1 MKNDLVL
8 GVAGI
13 CGALLVAGLLAWAG
27 GQHGA
32 VIAEQPLMLWC
43 AVFAFGV
50 QWVVFLHAW
59 VARTEAFFDLT
70 GSVTYVIMIGTALIA
85 AGAFDARS
93 VIIAGLVVIWAAR
106 LGPFLYLRTRGAGED
121 RRFRSIKRSFPV
133 FLMTWTLQGCWVF
146 VTASCALAALTSAR
160 HAPANIWLYLG
171 VAIWICGFVLEVAA
185 DRQKTAFRM
194 KPENADRFITHG
206 LWAWSRHPNY
216 FGEIVLWIGI
226 AVIAVPVLQ
235 GWQYATLI
243 SPAFVILLLTRIS
256 GVRMLEARAER
267 AWGDDPDYRQYRDT
281 TPMLIPM
288 RPRR

>member
-1 MKNDLVL
+1 
-8 GVAGI
+8 
-13 CGALLVAGLLAWAG
+13 
-27 GQHGA
+27 
-32 VIAEQPLMLWC
+32 
-43 AVFAFGV
+43 
-50 QWVVFLHAW
+50 
-59 VARTEAFFDLT
+59 
-70 GSVTYVIMIGTALIA
+70 
-85 AGAFDARS
+85 
-93 VIIAGLVVIWAAR
+93 
-106 LGPFLYLRTRGAGED
+106 
-121 RRFRSIKRSFPV
+121 
-133 FLMTWTLQGCWVF
+133 MTWTLQGCWVF

-226 AVIAVPVLQ
+226 ALIAVPVLQ

-267 AWGDDPDYRQYRDT
+267 AWGDDPDYRHYRDT
-281 TPMLIPM
+281 TPMLIPT
-288 RPRR
+288 RPRS